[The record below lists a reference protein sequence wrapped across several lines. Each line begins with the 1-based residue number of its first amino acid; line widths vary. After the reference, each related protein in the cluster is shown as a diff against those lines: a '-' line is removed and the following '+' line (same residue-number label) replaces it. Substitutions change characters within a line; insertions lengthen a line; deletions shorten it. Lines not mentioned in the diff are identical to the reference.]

1 MAPVD
6 GKLRILL
13 IHRTK
18 YRDITLPKG
27 KVDPGEML
35 AETAVR
41 EVHEETGIRVS
52 LGVSVGVSRYHLAS
66 QKQKVVHYWAAEAT
80 DVAIRES
87 TFVPNREIAAL
98 EWVSVKKARAR
109 LSYPVDLEI
118 LDFFSNLVDD
128 GVLRTFPVIALR
140 HAKATP
146 RSEWDGSDASRPLT
160 ERGRTQAKS
169 IVGPLRAFGVR
180 RIVTSDAVRCVETIT
195 PLSRAL
201 DRKPVKTEKISQ
213 GRLGG
218 RRVRSACGRRPPH
231 PRRQAGRAVQP
242 WPGASRPALGDRA
255 GHRHHPGVLPQQRS
269 RPRACRVLGGAPL
282 GHEPRIR
289 DHRHR
294 DAHPQSLT
302 SLISRGSTQRV
313 ARRSPAVHLLGRV
326 SLTVAHSV
334 TVCPAPGPTHSRSK
348 DPQ

>member
-1 MAPVD
+1 MTGRQLQLPPDTATRPKWADKAVYAAGAVVWRIVE

-52 LGVSVGVSRYHLAS
+52 LGVPVGVSRYHLAS

-80 DVAIRES
+80 DDAIRES

-98 EWVSVKKARAR
+98 EWVSVKKARSR

-140 HAKATP
+140 HAKAMS
-146 RSEWDGSDASRPLT
+146 RSDWDLSDAARPLT
-160 ERGRTQAKS
+160 DRGRKQAKS

-180 RIVTSDAVRCVETIT
+180 KIVTSDAVRCVETVT
-195 PLSRAL
+195 PLAKAL
-201 DRKPVKTEKISQ
+201 ARKPVKTEKISQ
-213 GRLGG
+213 DAWEDGVADLRSIVG
-218 RRVRSACGRRPPH
+218 RRVR
-231 PRRQAGRAVQP
+231 AGKPAVLCSHGP
-242 WPGASRPALGDRA
+242 VLPALLSEIALATGTVH
-255 GHRHHPGVLPQQRS
+255 GS
-269 RPRACRVLGGAPL
+269 YLGSASDL
-282 GHEPRIR
+282 EP
-289 DHRHR
+289 
-294 DAHPQSLT
+294 AAFS
-302 SLISRGSTQRV
+302 V
-313 ARRSPAVHLLGRV
+313 VHL
-326 SLTVAHSV
+326 SATN
-334 TVCPAPGPTHSRSK
+334 PGSGIIAIETHIPK
-348 DPQ
+348 V